1 MINWK
6 IRLKNPVFLAQ
17 VLMAIVLPI
26 MAYGGLTVA
35 DLTTWGAV
43 VDMIKTAVLNPYVL
57 GLVATSIWQAVNDPT
72 TAGVCDS
79 ELAMS
84 YTNPAKDRG

>member
-6 IRLKNPVFLAQ
+6 VRLKNPVFLAQ
-17 VLMAIVLPI
+17 TLMAVVLPV

-43 VDMIKTAVLNPYVL
+43 LDMIKTAMLNPYVL
-57 GLVATSIWQAVNDPT
+57 GLVMTSLWQTVNDPT

-79 ELAMS
+79 ALAMT
-84 YTNPAKDRG
+84 YTEPAGDRG